1 MESSEQTGD
10 YIYSPI
16 CTEFWQVAFF
26 HLVLSEYVNQSN
38 NFTNLNFCYVT
49 RFFSDARKVNIS
61 MVPYAGSLI
70 LAFQSLH
77 SSSIIAV
84 LHTKSLLEHPY

>member
-1 MESSEQTGD
+1 VESSEQTGD

-16 CTEFWQVAFF
+16 CTDFWPVAFF

-49 RFFSDARKVNIS
+49 LFSSDARKVNIS
-61 MVPYAGSLI
+61 IYGALCWESNTCIPV
-70 LAFQSLH
+70 LAF
-77 SSSIIAV
+77 
-84 LHTKSLLEHPY
+84 